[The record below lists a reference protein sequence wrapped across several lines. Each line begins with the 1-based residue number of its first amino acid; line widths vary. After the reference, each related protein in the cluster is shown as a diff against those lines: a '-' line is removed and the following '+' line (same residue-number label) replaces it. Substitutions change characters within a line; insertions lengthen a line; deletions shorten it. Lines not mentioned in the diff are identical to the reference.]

1 MNKRA
6 ELLAKCVAGWVRPTG
21 RSRRRRT
28 GAVSAPQ
35 RRLLLAERLEPRQ
48 LLAVLTVGASG
59 QYAAIQAAV
68 DRARPGD
75 TIEVQPGDYQ
85 ESVDLSRMGSV
96 VNQTPGNLVIRG
108 VGAGTARV
116 VSPGGPVFFNS
127 QPFTGNLT
135 LQNLALQAPTPTAA
149 AENGVRIDRF
159 DGRLQLTGLTIDATR
174 ESLIVVRN
182 SAGNLQLEDN
192 LLEDSGT
199 FADDHGIVLESLTGV
214 VTVANNRIDNL
225 RGDGIHLSAA
235 GQQELVALISRNQ
248 IIGDGTVVSTT
259 RRGIVVQARE
269 QAVLHAVV
277 QGNAIDQV
285 VDRGIVLKLED
296 AARYSGSLH
305 GNALF
310 GVGSIGTD
318 LRIEGTARAD
328 FNFVSND
335 FRDTKASGIFLSLG
349 DQADVRSRFVRNMF
363 FEVGDTIG
371 EDAIVITND
380 QGSTTRLHLLME
392 ANDFRQVS
400 GHGTLVQGVGTGI
413 FNLTLTNNSYTAVNL
428 LYGTAA
434 VLLGQA
440 DLGSSTTF
448 NVGFTQNIVNQA
460 VQGSYRFEQRGT
472 GLFWLEGSATD
483 ALAQIA
489 ATNQSGSLPGQ
500 LTSVGTIGLVALNTF
515 ADTVPLAIGDGV
527 WRDADANG
535 IFGDTESGLGQVVLA
550 LTGTETVSGAAV
562 SQRTI
567 SDLDGFYQF
576 SGLLPGTYTLRVE
589 PLLGNSISPAN
600 QGSSSQVDSDFSPAT
615 RTVQVTLVSLIPRE
629 NVDLGLIVNW
639 QNPVQQYD
647 ANGDTFITPL
657 DALVVINYLNA
668 NVGNPNPGVLPLPP
682 AAPRV
687 PPPYLDVDGDNFA
700 TPSDV
705 RVVINEINRRT
716 NGGGEGESAD
726 APLSLMV
733 GMPVVFGPI
742 PMVDRASS
750 RRSGSAT
757 AVSSEG
763 RNAVDLAL
771 FQDPA
776 VAHRGAE
783 KPLHDAGSLPS
794 AEHDGDLAEC
804 SFVLFAEDDLLQVLA
819 ASRF

>member
-1 MNKRA
+1 MYEQA
-6 ELLAKCVAGWVRPTG
+6 ALLAMCVAGWGRPTG
-21 RSRRRRT
+21 RSRRRWA
-28 GAVSAPQ
+28 GSVSALH
-35 RRLLLAERLEPRQ
+35 RRLVLAERLEPRE
-48 LLAVLTVGASG
+48 LLAVLTVGANG

-68 DRARPGD
+68 DQARPGD
-75 TIEVQPGDYQ
+75 TIEVQPGNYQ
-85 ESVDLSRMGSV
+85 ESVDLSRMGSA
-96 VNQTPGNLVIRG
+96 VNRTPGNLVIRG
-108 VGAGTARV
+108 VGTGTALV

-135 LQNLALQAPTPTAA
+135 LQNLALQASTPTAA
-149 AENGVRIDRF
+149 AENGVRIERF
-159 DGRLQLTGLTIDATR
+159 DGRLRLSGLTIDATR
-174 ESLIVVRN
+174 ESLILVRN
-182 SAGNLQLEDN
+182 SSGNLQIEGN

-199 FADDHGIVLESLTGV
+199 FAEDHGIVLESLTGV

-225 RGDGIHLSAA
+225 RGDGVHLSAA

-248 IIGDGTVVSTT
+248 IFGDGTVVNTT
-259 RRGIVVQARE
+259 RRGIVIQARE

-277 QGNAIDQV
+277 QGNDLDQV
-285 VDRGIVLKLED
+285 TDRGIVLKLED

-305 GNALF
+305 GNALL
-310 GVGSIGTD
+310 GVRSISAD

-328 FNFVSND
+328 FSFSSND
-335 FRDTKASGIFLSLG
+335 FRETKASGIFLSLG
-349 DQADVRSRFVRNMF
+349 DQADVRTRFVRNMF
-363 FEVGDTIG
+363 YQVGDAIG
-371 EDAIVITND
+371 EDAVVITND
-380 QGSTTRLHLLME
+380 QGSSTRLHLLME

-400 GHGTLVQGVGTGI
+400 GHGTLVQSVGTGL
-413 FNLTLTNNSYTAVNL
+413 FNVTFTNNSYTAVNS

-440 DLGSSTTF
+440 DLGSSTAF
-448 NVGFTQNIVNQA
+448 NVRFNQNIVNQA

-472 GLFWLEGSATD
+472 GLFRLEGSAND
-483 ALAQIA
+483 AVAQIA

-535 IFGDTESGLGQVVLA
+535 IFGDTESGLGQAVLA

-562 SQRTI
+562 AQRTI
-567 SDLDGFYQF
+567 SDPDGFYQF

-600 QGSSSQVDSDFSPAT
+600 QGSSSQVDSDFSPTT
-615 RTVQVTLVSLIPRE
+615 RTVQVTLISLISRD
-629 NVDLGLIVNW
+629 NIDLGLIVNW

-647 ANGDTFITPL
+647 TNGDTFVTPL

-705 RVVINEINRRT
+705 RVVINEMNRRT
-716 NGGGEGESAD
+716 NGGGEGESAV
-726 APLSLMV
+726 APLSLTS
-733 GMPVVFGPI
+733 GMSVVFGPM

-757 AVSSEG
+757 AVNSEG
-763 RNAVDLAL
+763 ANVVDLAL

-776 VAHRGAE
+776 VANRSAE
-783 KPLHDAGSLPS
+783 KPLDDAGSLPS
-794 AEHDGDLAEC
+794 AEHDGALAAC